1 MIIEELKPIQRVL
14 QGGGKRVL
22 GERSKRERDL
32 FGNTSWINNKYSYA
46 RADAIT
52 NWNRQ
57 YNELKGIMECEYY
70 PTYGLSVEDIT
81 FYIHACEGELELI
94 LRNPNLL
101 DGKSH
106 NIFNKTVRYL
116 KELPI
121 SRCAN
126 YLYNH
131 PELLGSFLYD
141 PNTKTFMSK
150 LSEDEVRYDIYSQLV
165 KRKYGRYVSNHKKLD
180 TALLANSWGED
191 RVPEDSP
198 YNHNRKKGK

>member
-1 MIIEELKPIQRVL
+1 MIIEELKPIQRVI
-14 QGGGKRVL
+14 QGGGKRLL
-22 GERSKRERDL
+22 GERKDRERDL
-32 FGNTSWINNKYSYA
+32 FGNTNWINNKYAYG

-57 YNELKGIMECEYY
+57 YNELKDIMECEYY

-81 FYIHACEGELELI
+81 YYIHACEGEIETV

-131 PELLGSFLYD
+131 PELLGSFIYD
-141 PNTKTFMSK
+141 PNTNTFMSK
-150 LSEDEVRYDIYSQLV
+150 LSEDDVRYDIYSQLV
-165 KRKYGRYVSNHKKLD
+165 KRKYGRYISNHKTID
-180 TALLANSWGED
+180 MALLANSWGED
-191 RVPEDSP
+191 KVPEDSP

>member
-32 FGNTSWINNKYSYA
+32 FGNTNWINNKYAYA

-57 YNELKGIMECEYY
+57 YNELKDIMECEYY
-70 PTYGLSVEDIT
+70 PSYGLSVEDIT
-81 FYIHACEGELELI
+81 FYIHACEGEIELI

-141 PNTKTFMSK
+141 PNTNTFMSK

>member
-1 MIIEELKPIQRVL
+1 MIIKELQPMRRII
-14 QGGGKRVL
+14 QGGGKRQL

-32 FGNTSWINNKYSYA
+32 FGNTNWINTKHGYKKGEG
-46 RADAIT
+46 IQ

-57 YNELKGIMECEYY
+57 YNQLKDIVDCEYY
-70 PTYGLSVEDIT
+70 TTYNLSVEDIT
-81 FYIHACEGELELI
+81 FYIHACEGELEVI

-116 KELPI
+116 QELPI

-131 PELLGSFLYD
+131 PELLGTFLYD
-141 PNTKTFMSK
+141 PNTNTFMSN
-150 LSEDEVRYDIYSQLV
+150 LNDEETRYEIYSSLV
-165 KRKYGRYVSNHKKLD
+165 KHKFGKYVPNHKTID
-180 TALLANSWGED
+180 MTLLANSWGED

>member
-1 MIIEELKPIQRVL
+1 MIIKELQPMRRII

-32 FGNTSWINNKYSYA
+32 FGNTNWINNKYSYGKN
-46 RADAIT
+46 DAVKS
-52 NWNRQ
+52 WNRDT
-57 YNELKGIMECEYY
+57 NEFKSIMECEYY

-81 FYIHACEGELELI
+81 YYIHACEGDLEVI
-94 LRNPNLL
+94 LRDPNLL

-116 KELPI
+116 QELPI

-141 PNTKTFMSK
+141 PNTNSFMSK
-150 LSEDEVRYDIYSQLV
+150 MSDYEVRRDIYSLLV
-165 KRKYGRYVSNHKKLD
+165 KRKYGRYVSNHKKTRYGITSKLV
-180 TALLANSWGED
+180 G
-191 RVPEDSP
+191 
-198 YNHNRKKGK
+198 

>member
-32 FGNTSWINNKYSYA
+32 FGNTNWINNKYAYA

-57 YNELKGIMECEYY
+57 YNELKDIMECEYY
-70 PTYGLSVEDIT
+70 PSYGLSVEDIT
-81 FYIHACEGELELI
+81 FYIHACEGEIELI

-116 KELPI
+116 QELPI

-131 PELLGSFLYD
+131 PELLGSFIYD
-141 PNTKTFMSK
+141 PNTNTFMSK

-165 KRKYGRYVSNHKKLD
+165 KRKYGRF
-180 TALLANSWGED
+180 
-191 RVPEDSP
+191 

>member
-14 QGGGKRVL
+14 QGGGKRAL

-32 FGNTSWINNKYSYA
+32 FGNTNWINNKYAYA

-57 YNELKGIMECEYY
+57 YNELKDIMECEYY
-70 PTYGLSVEDIT
+70 PSYGLSVEDIT
-81 FYIHACEGELELI
+81 FYIHACEGEIELI

-131 PELLGSFLYD
+131 PELLGSFIYD
-141 PNTKTFMSK
+141 PNTNTFMSK